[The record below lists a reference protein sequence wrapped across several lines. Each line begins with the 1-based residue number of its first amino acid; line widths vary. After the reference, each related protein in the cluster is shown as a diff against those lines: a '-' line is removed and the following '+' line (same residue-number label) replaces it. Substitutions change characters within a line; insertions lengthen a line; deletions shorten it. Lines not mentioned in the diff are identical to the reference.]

1 MVGLTELEVYNS
13 VFNITEE
20 NIKFEHYKFPELYN
34 PDISDT
40 KVRDEI
46 ESDLGI
52 TDITA
57 TDLQDDIID
66 PIIFKDYGEQVTKRR
81 KDDKNMLFLAMYI
94 DSILQDFES
103 FLRTETDMVEN
114 DVRLGLDEYNSSF
127 VTYELEP
134 GIYTFKDIC
143 KALSNILQPEF
154 EQYNNS
160 IDIEFDDIVMKT
172 KLVVRPG
179 IIAIRFDENSF
190 FSTILCF
197 TSVWDYKHY
206 NEYTSPK
213 IAKLSTTNKIHLKC
227 DVIDGSILDGLTQPI
242 LFSFV
247 LDKPAGYRIISH
259 PETIKTLQK
268 N

>member
-1 MVGLTELEVYNS
+1 MVGLTDLEVYNS
-13 VFNITEE
+13 VFIITEE
-20 NIKFEHYKFPELYN
+20 NNKFELYIFPESCN

-46 ESDLGI
+46 ESGLGI
-52 TDITA
+52 TNITA

-66 PIIFKDYGEQVTKRR
+66 LIIFKEYGEQVTKRM
-81 KDDKNMLFLAMYI
+81 KDNKKMLFSAMYI

-103 FLRTETDMVEN
+103 FLRTEIDMVEN

-127 VTYELEP
+127 VTYELDS
-134 GIYTFKDIC
+134 GIYNFKDIC

-190 FSTILCF
+190 FSTILGF
-197 TSVWDYKHY
+197 TSGWD
-206 NEYTSPK
+206 
-213 IAKLSTTNKIHLKC
+213 
-227 DVIDGSILDGLTQPI
+227 
-242 LFSFV
+242 
-247 LDKPAGYRIISH
+247 
-259 PETIKTLQK
+259 
-268 N
+268 